1 MAINYG
7 NVKATFYRDFISQ
20 QSVNP
25 PNGTIGGPLTF
36 GRTTIG
42 TYVGSDGYIKT
53 AAINEP
59 RFTYEYDSN
68 GVLQYRG
75 LYIDNRPFSYN
86 NFLYSE
92 ALTNAYWTVTNGSVS
107 NTSTLSPN
115 GVDNGQKLSLT
126 SAGGNINKL
135 VTVTGGTVGSL
146 RRVLYISIMAKAAEC
161 SHLNIKVDNGTNT
174 VDCYYNL
181 STGATG
187 NNTCGVGCVY
197 PTGVAVNGLQFIY
210 KHICNMGNGW
220 FRCILCVQ
228 DIQSSSSANFTVSF
242 IPSTSNSSLTINSS
256 GDGLLLWGAM
266 FDYGLNVTSSYHS
279 CFSNYIKTTTAIG
292 SCGADICYISAN
304 DSMENFLLGGNRADS
319 CAAYAEFTT
328 PYFFR
333 STIVGNILQCGGGI
347 KYGNGGAMSMRIN
360 TIGGTTGYVQHLYRP
375 VTGGAYDF
383 TIGAPTP
390 LLSTNNKMIISNRQF
405 APISSAMNGIV
416 SSSTS
421 NLVPQRFNLL
431 SIPGT
436 ACYKKII
443 YIPTYLNSAQL
454 ARLTTL

>member
-1 MAINYG
+1 MGTNYG
-7 NVKATFYRDFISQ
+7 NVKASFYRDFVSQ
-20 QSVNP
+20 QSLNP
-25 PNGTIGGPLTF
+25 SYGGIGGPLAF
-36 GRTTIG
+36 GRNTIG
-42 TYVGSDGYIKT
+42 TYIGSDGYIKT

-75 LYIDNRPFSYN
+75 LLIDNRSISYN

-92 ALTNAYWTVTNGSVS
+92 DLSNAYWTATNGSVS
-107 NTSTLSPN
+107 STSTLSPN
-115 GVDNGQKLSLT
+115 GVDNSQKLSLT
-126 SAGGNINKL
+126 SAGGNISKL

-197 PTGVAVNGLQFIY
+197 PSGAVNGLQFIY

-220 FRCILCVQ
+220 FRCILAVQ
-228 DIQSSSSANFTVSF
+228 DPQSAASANFTVSF
-242 IPSTSNSSLTINSS
+242 IPSTSASSLTINSS

-279 CFSNYIKTTTAIG
+279 CFSNYIKTTTTIA
-292 SCGADICYISAN
+292 SCGGDTCYVSAN
-304 DSMENFLLGGNRADS
+304 DSMENFLLGGNSADS

-333 STIVGNILQCGGGI
+333 ATIVGTPIYCTAGV
-347 KYGNGGAMSMRIN
+347 KYGNGGQMSMRLN
-360 TIGGTTGYVQHLYRP
+360 TSGGTTGYVQHLYRP
-375 VTGGAYDF
+375 IAGGAYDF
-383 TIGAPTP
+383 NIGAPTP
-390 LLSTNNKMIISNRQF
+390 LLATNNKMIISNRQN
-405 APISSAMNGIV
+405 APISSSMNGIV
-416 SSSTS
+416 GTS
-421 NLVPQRFNLL
+421 ANNLVPQRFNQLYL
-431 SIPGT
+431 SGT

>member
-1 MAINYG
+1 MGTNYG
-7 NVKATFYRDFISQ
+7 NVKASFYRDFVSQ
-20 QSVNP
+20 QSINP
-25 PNGTIGGPLTF
+25 SNGSIGGPLTF
-36 GRTTIG
+36 ARSTIG

-75 LYIDNRPFSYN
+75 LYIGDRSSYN

-92 ALTNAYWTVTNGSVS
+92 DLSNAYWTVTNGSVS
-107 NTSTLSPN
+107 STSTLSPN

-126 SAGGNINKL
+126 SAGGSIGKL

-197 PTGVAVNGLQFIY
+197 PTGAVNGLQFIY

-242 IPSTSNSSLTINSS
+242 IPSTSASSLTINSS

-279 CFSNYIKTTTAIG
+279 CFSNYIKTTTAIA
-292 SCGADICYISAN
+292 SCTNDTCYVSAN
-304 DSMENFLLGGNRADS
+304 DSMENFLLGGNSADS

-333 STIVGNILQCGGGI
+333 ATIVGTAISFGAGA
-347 KYGNGGAMSMRIN
+347 KYGSAGGMSMRFN
-360 TIGGTTGYVQHLYRP
+360 TSGGAGYVQHLYRP
-375 VTGGAYDF
+375 ITGGAYDF
-383 TIGAPTP
+383 NIGGPTL
-390 LLSTNNKMIISNRQF
+390 LLSTNNKMIISNRQY

-416 SSSTS
+416 STS
-421 NLVPQRFNLL
+421 ATNLVPQRFNLL